1 MAENKETPVEPQRE
15 EVPAPDE
22 TELGSQN
29 VIDQVLAGELN
40 VPPEEVTQYVTDR
53 WQSAQKAELVRD
65 NANLFFKCREYR
77 QKLRQWQQRAVKL
90 AQQAGKKPEEIQELM
105 GSAAAAGG
113 GGGNLDVVQLIKALK
128 DVLQPQQQGGQDDT
142 RQMMKDLLP
151 VLLLSNKMGGGGND
165 QQGMNVAEL
174 IKELKDVLKPEQQ
187 QRETVQ
193 MDLGGQVVNVP
204 VELALMMGQQQQ
216 GVTREDIEQIIQSTR
231 PQQQVDPQQL
241 KQQVKEE
248 FRQDK
253 EFWQEYFQGGRGS
266 DPEVEKERIKQE
278 TKREQIKTDA
288 ELKKEEQK
296 MKRQEV
302 EAQQQLVNAIMN
314 PTGVIDQSTGER
326 KRTVESAGANAAAGL
341 ID

>member
-1 MAENKETPVEPQRE
+1 MADSEEAPVEQPPE

-22 TELGSQN
+22 TEVGSGQ

-77 QKLRQWQQRAVKL
+77 EKLRQWQQKAVKL

-128 DVLQPQQQGGQDDT
+128 DVLQPQQPQSQDDT

-151 VLLLSNKMGGGGND
+151 VLLLSNKMGGGGGD

-174 IKELKDVLKPEQQ
+174 IKELKDVLRPPEKE
-187 QRETVQ
+187 RETVQ

-216 GVTREDIEQIIQSTR
+216 GVTREDIEEIVRAAQG
-231 PQQQVDPQQL
+231 QQAVDPQQL

-253 EFWQEYFQGGRGS
+253 EFWKEYFQGGQGS
-266 DPEVEKERIKQE
+266 DPEVERERIKQE
-278 TKREQIKTDA
+278 TEREKIKTEA
-288 ELKKEEQK
+288 ELKKEEQR
-296 MKRQEV
+296 MKRQEI

-314 PTGVIDQSTGER
+314 PAGVIDQSTGER

-341 ID
+341 LD